1 MSQYVYAVKAYL
13 ISAGGIIINFHRVGI
28 GIVAGMMVCVFLV
41 AVCSADDCGC
51 GGFDTSPS
59 DYGWNSP
66 GYSGPDI
73 SDNSNGGSTP
83 DSAGGE
89 ASDSGGSPTADN
101 SITDSGSSDG
111 SSTGSSG
118 GISGSESSSDSALL
132 LAVSGTSYYHQGDLN
147 QSLSVL
153 NKSLFIDP
161 YSSRAWMTKGDV
173 LSAMRRYEE
182 AIVAYSQ
189 VLHLDPSDGSAAAKR
204 GDAYMNAGNYPEA
217 IASYDRA
224 LAMNPGLLDVQVNR
238 SIAKQLA
245 SGVIRANLTVAEP
258 TDSGELISGRD
269 LIAEP
274 VPGTTTSETTVP
286 QSNHIPGTLK
296 AGLSLPV
303 LLTALM
309 MACFIS
315 VIFRKR

>member
-1 MSQYVYAVKAYL
+1 MPVKAYL
-13 ISAGGIIINFHRVGI
+13 ISTGGIIISFRKVSI
-28 GIVAGMMVCVFLV
+28 GIVTGMIVCVFLV
-41 AVCSADDCGC
+41 TLCSAEDCGC

-66 GYSGPDI
+66 GYSGPDP

-83 DSAGGE
+83 GSADGE

-132 LAVSGTSYYHQGDLN
+132 LAVSAAGYYHQGDLN
-147 QSLSVL
+147 QSLSLL
-153 NKSLFIDP
+153 NKSLSIDP
-161 YSSRAWMTKGDV
+161 YSVRAWMTKGDV
-173 LSAMRRYEE
+173 LSAMGRYDE
-182 AIVAYSQ
+182 ATSAYSQ

-204 GDAYMNAGNYPEA
+204 GDAYMKAGNYLEA

-224 LAMNPGLLDVQVNR
+224 LAMNPGLLDIQVNR
-238 SIAKQLA
+238 SVAKQLA
-245 SGVIRANLTVAEP
+245 SGIIRTNLSVAEP
-258 TDSGELISGRD
+258 TDSIELISGRD
-269 LIAEP
+269 LAAVTI
-274 VPGTTTSETTVP
+274 PGTTTSATTVP
-286 QSNHIPGTLK
+286 PPDQVPGTSK
-296 AGLSLPV
+296 AGLSQPV
-303 LLTALM
+303 LLVALVI
-309 MACFIS
+309 ACFMS